1 MFLATAEPSYAGSQ
15 SKDITPLVLSKFLLP
30 ELKQQAG
37 GSKLG
42 LTRKMKIA
50 MKESTERQEQELWVL
65 TGWDMTRARV
75 SESSPAEEAESTVEG
90 KLHKSIQQN
99 GRKLEQMWF
108 GA

>member
-1 MFLATAEPSYAGSQ
+1 
-15 SKDITPLVLSKFLLP
+15 
-30 ELKQQAG
+30 
-37 GSKLG
+37 
-42 LTRKMKIA
+42 

-75 SESSPAEEAESTVEG
+75 SESSPVEEAESTVEG

-108 GA
+108 GAWAEESNTLAESWELSWSGISRDIFLSMQ